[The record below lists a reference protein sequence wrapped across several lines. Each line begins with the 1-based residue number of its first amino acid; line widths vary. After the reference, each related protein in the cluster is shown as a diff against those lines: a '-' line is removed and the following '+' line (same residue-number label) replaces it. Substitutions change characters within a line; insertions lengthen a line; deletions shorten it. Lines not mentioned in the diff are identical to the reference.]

1 MLNKRNSNILNFIIN
16 SKNPVT
22 TKELADSFHVSERT
36 IRYDLDNIDYFL
48 SENNLEVLDRKP
60 SVGIS
65 YKVSPQELK
74 KISSVFN
81 DIDNYDYAMSQ
92 EERVKYII
100 CELLQNNNF
109 ITIDKLSE
117 ELSVSKGTIL
127 KDIEFCKEWMEKN
140 SLKLKSIRG
149 KGMKAVG
156 EEKHLR
162 KAATKIFDESFDTIE
177 LLEVL
182 KENFCK
188 KENTNINIF
197 INKLFKDIDIAY
209 IEKCISIAENQMEAT
224 FSDDAFNALL
234 IHLAI
239 AVKRIQLGKD
249 IVMDKGELKSLR
261 KIKEFSVA
269 SAIAKMLEDKFN
281 IIVPEEEIGYV
292 TIHLLGS
299 NVTAVEELDK
309 DNWLEIRIM
318 ASKLIEEMENNTGCY
333 LKHDKQ
339 LFNGLLQHLRP
350 AIYRLIHDIEIK
362 NPLIEEIK
370 ESYKK
375 VFSAVK
381 TSIGFIEKKYLKEF
395 SDEEVGYLTLHFQAA
410 IENNKDKDIKKP
422 DVLVVCA
429 TGIGTSKM
437 VSARLQ
443 TLFDINIVDTISYR
457 EVEKALGKHSVDV
470 IITTVP
476 LNVQGIRCVQVNP
489 FLSEKNISELNLIFS
504 KLYSNKKGNSKDNCK
519 ANLNIDELIEV
530 IKGSTNINNL
540 DKLKNDLK
548 EYLQLGIGKKIPEV
562 KPDLQD
568 ILKRQCIALNLEAKT
583 WEEAVRLSGEL
594 LLKNN
599 YIKESYIDAMVKT
612 VKEMGPYI
620 VIVPGIAMPHARP
633 EDGVKAIGASLVTL
647 KEPIN
652 FGDSEN
658 DPVKVIIAICS
669 TDHISHMKAL
679 SQLMKVMES
688 PNFLENILKV
698 HSPEGV
704 LEYIENLVAFLGK

>member
-1 MLNKRNSNILNFIIN
+1 MINKRSSNILNFIIN

-22 TKELADSFHVSERT
+22 TKELADNFHVSERT

-48 SENNLEVLDRKP
+48 SENNLQVLDRKP

-65 YKVSPQELK
+65 YKGSPEQLK

-81 DIDNYDYAMSQ
+81 DINSYEYVMSQ

-117 ELSVSKGTIL
+117 ELSVSKGTLL
-127 KDIEFCKEWMEKN
+127 KDIEFCKEWIEKN
-140 SLKLKSIRG
+140 RLKLKSIRG
-149 KGMKAVG
+149 RGMRVVG
-156 EEKHLR
+156 EEKDLR
-162 KAATKIFDESFDTIE
+162 KAATKIFDESFNTID

-188 KENTNINIF
+188 KENANINIF

-249 IVMDKGELKSLR
+249 IVMDKEELKSLR

-281 IIVPEEEIGYV
+281 VIVPEEEIGYV

-299 NVTAVEELDK
+299 NVTTVEELDK
-309 DNWLEIRIM
+309 DNWLDIRIM
-318 ASKLIEEMENNTGCY
+318 ASKLIEEMESYTGCY

-375 VFSAVK
+375 VFNGVK
-381 TSIGFIEKKYLKEF
+381 ASITFIEKKYLKEF
-395 SDEEVGYLTLHFQAA
+395 SGEEVGYLTLHFQAA

-443 TLFDINIVDTISYR
+443 ALFDINIVDTISYR
-457 EVEKALGKHSVDV
+457 EVEKSLVKHPVDI

-476 LNVQGIRCVQVNP
+476 LKIKGIKCVQVNP

-504 KLYSNKKGNSKDNCK
+504 KLYSNKTGSNKEKDK
-519 ANLNIDELIEV
+519 ADVNIDEIIDI
-530 IKGSTNINNL
+530 IKQSSSINNV
-540 DKLKNDLK
+540 DKLKSDLK
-548 EYLQLGIGKKIPEV
+548 EYLQLGISNRIPEV

-568 ILKRQCIALNLEAKT
+568 ILKKQCIALNLQAKT
-583 WEEAVRLSGEL
+583 WEEAVRLSGKL

-599 YIKESYIDAMVKT
+599 YIKESYIDAMIKT

-633 EDGVKAIGASLVTL
+633 EDGVNSIGASIVTL
-647 KEPIN
+647 KEPIS

-658 DPVKVIIAICS
+658 DPVKIIIAICS

-688 PNFLENILKV
+688 PNFLENILKA
-698 HSPEGV
+698 HNPEEV
-704 LEYIENLVAFLGK
+704 LEYIENLVDSLGK

>member
-48 SENNLEVLDRKP
+48 SENKLEVLDRKP

-249 IVMDKGELKSLR
+249 IIMDKEELKALR

-299 NVTAVEELDK
+299 NVTTVEELDK

-395 SDEEVGYLTLHFQAA
+395 SDEEVGYLTLHFQAS

-457 EVEKALGKHSVDV
+457 EVEKALDKHSVDV

-476 LNVQGIRCVQVNP
+476 LKLKGIRCVQVNP

-504 KLYSNKKGNSKDNCK
+504 KLYSNKKGNSKDNGK

-530 IKGSTNINNL
+530 IKGSTDINNL

-548 EYLQLGIGKKIPEV
+548 EYLQLGVGKKISEV

-568 ILKRQCIALNLEAKT
+568 ILKKTMHSAKL
-583 WEEAVRLSGEL
+583 RS
-594 LLKNN
+594 
-599 YIKESYIDAMVKT
+599 
-612 VKEMGPYI
+612 
-620 VIVPGIAMPHARP
+620 
-633 EDGVKAIGASLVTL
+633 
-647 KEPIN
+647 
-652 FGDSEN
+652 
-658 DPVKVIIAICS
+658 
-669 TDHISHMKAL
+669 
-679 SQLMKVMES
+679 
-688 PNFLENILKV
+688 
-698 HSPEGV
+698 
-704 LEYIENLVAFLGK
+704 